1 MKCGARVRRA
11 RLIERTWLH
20 DAALR
25 MARRC
30 RRVIQSCLR
39 EEEWRDCD
47 AEFQAVIVSELRKL
61 LKNLEE

>member
-1 MKCGARVRRA
+1 MKRRDVSD
-11 RLIERTWLH
+11 RNLH

-30 RRVIQSCLR
+30 RFVIQSCLR

-47 AEFQAVIVSELRKL
+47 TEFYAVILEGLKELQDGRDR
-61 LKNLEE
+61 NQA